1 MSLLSFTQKPLTR
14 QLTATKHETFYSSS
28 LYTNALTPSQLSAF
42 TSYWFTHAKA
52 NKRDWYVQID
62 VHGGPTS
69 AVAIPDV
76 DSTAYAH
83 RNHLFMF
90 LFYDRVDRGAYPTE
104 GFSAIQNF
112 VGNVTD
118 KIPVEEWGMYVN
130 YPDPQMEREAAQRN
144 YWGKHL
150 DRLRTVK
157 GSVDPGD
164 LFSYP
169 QGVVP
174 AL

>member
-1 MSLLSFTQKPLTR
+1 MT
-14 QLTATKHETFYSSS
+14 
-28 LYTNALTPSQLSAF
+28 
-42 TSYWFTHAKA
+42 
-52 NKRDWYVQID
+52 
-62 VHGGPTS
+62 
-69 AVAIPDV
+69 IPEV

-83 RNHLFMF
+83 RNYLFMF
-90 LFYDRVDRGAYPTE
+90 LFYDRVDRGVYPAE
-104 GFSAIQNF
+104 GFAAIQNF

-130 YPDPQMEREAAQRN
+130 YPDPQMSREAAQRN

-150 DRLRTVK
+150 ERLRSVK
-157 GSVDPGD
+157 GEVDPGD

-174 AL
+174 AV